1 MKKKILSILLIGVV
15 SCSLISCG
23 NTKKDTVNTSLD
35 STQDNRFID
44 MGDKY
49 YIGSEP
55 YKVYY
60 DKTTNIVYIADD
72 SGIGYGTVASITTL
86 YGKDKQPMTIDEY
99 NKTK

>member
-1 MKKKILSILLIGVV
+1 MKKKILSVLLIGIV

-23 NTKKDTVNTSLD
+23 SVKKDTVNTNSN
-35 STQDNRFID
+35 STQDNRFIEV
-44 MGDKY
+44 GDKY
-49 YIGSEP
+49 YIGREP

-72 SGIGYGTVASITTL
+72 SGIGYGTVASITVL

-99 NKTK
+99 NKAK